1 MICMKNLLK
10 LGVVN
15 SNVRLGDLTRLLEDV
30 NFGETMTSDKGFRL
44 LLKPLSKLKSVS
56 QDLYT
61 AEDDFWKIASWAME
75 KTRLEKALAKKG
87 VTRGMTVKRNGRD
100 VTVDEQF
107 LEQEAADI
115 VKNNIPNY
123 DYVSDFVKVIKK
135 ITYW

>member
-1 MICMKNLLK
+1 MYEELLQ

-30 NFGETMTSDKGFRL
+30 NFGETMTADKGFRM

-75 KTRLEKALAKKG
+75 KSRLEKSLTNVGLVKG
-87 VTRGMTVKRNGRD
+87 QSFTRNGI
-100 VTVDEQF
+100 EQVFDDNF
-107 LEQEAADI
+107 LKREAADI
-115 VKNNIPNY
+115 
-123 DYVSDFVKVIKK
+123 S
-135 ITYW
+135 

>member
-1 MICMKNLLK
+1 MYEELLK

-30 NFGETMTSDKGFRL
+30 NFGETMTSDKGLRM

-75 KTRLEKALAKKG
+75 KTRLEKALANKG
-87 VTRGMTVKRNGRD
+87 VTRGMTIKRNGIE
-100 VTVDEQF
+100 VTV
-107 LEQEAADI
+107 
-115 VKNNIPNY
+115 
-123 DYVSDFVKVIKK
+123 
-135 ITYW
+135 